1 MMDRQ
6 LRLRKQ
12 MPFYLSTGLI
22 IGLSREKS
30 VASRPKS
37 RVWWTEIVK
46 KSFNDQQWI
55 ENFRM
60 RKETF
65 TYICNRLNVS
75 LAKKENSVNTPLEV
89 DHRVHVPHLHSM

>member
-1 MMDRQ
+1 MIDRQ

-37 RVWWTEIVK
+37 RIWWTEIVK

-55 ENFRM
+55 ENFRIKCVACEKGEFCQYSSGS
-60 RKETF
+60 R
-65 TYICNRLNVS
+65 
-75 LAKKENSVNTPLEV
+75 P
-89 DHRVHVPHLHSM
+89 